1 MNENVKFYRNE
12 IIRMVSEI
20 SNETML
26 MKIYSFVKVFFE
38 SK

>member
-1 MNENVKFYRNE
+1 MSNNSEIYKSE
-12 IIRMVSEI
+12 IIRMVDKM